1 MKKYE
6 YKSIAHTQ
14 ELPEPYL
21 NELGEEG
28 WELVSYNVTEFD
40 GLQHRYVFK
49 KEKSSKKVN
58 G

>member
-6 YKSIAHTQ
+6 YKTVSHIS

-28 WELVSYNVTEFD
+28 WELVSYGVTDVEI
-40 GLQHRYVFK
+40 QHRYIFK
-49 KEKSSKKVN
+49 REKVSKKLN

>member
-6 YKSIAHTQ
+6 YKVVNHTQ

-28 WELVSYNVTEFD
+28 WELVSFVATEVDVHF
-40 GLQHRYVFK
+40 RYIFTR
-49 KEKSSKKVN
+49 EKTKKVN

>member
-6 YKSIAHTQ
+6 YKVVNHTQ

-28 WELVSYNVTEFD
+28 WELASHVVTEVE
-40 GLQHRYVFK
+40 LQFRYIFK
-49 KEKSSKKVN
+49 REKSSKKVN

>member
-6 YKSIAHTQ
+6 YKTVPHTT

-28 WELVSYNVTEFD
+28 WELVSFAVTEVEIKYI
-40 GLQHRYVFK
+40 YVFK
-49 KEKSSKKVN
+49 REKGAKKVN

>member
-6 YKSIAHTQ
+6 YKTIAHTQ

-28 WELVSYNVTEFD
+28 WELVAYGVTDVEI
-40 GLQHRYVFK
+40 QHRYIFK
-49 KEKSSKKVN
+49 REKVSKKLN

>member
-6 YKSIAHTQ
+6 YKVINHTQ

-28 WELVSYNVTEFD
+28 WELVSLVATEVEIKYI
-40 GLQHRYVFK
+40 YVFK
-49 KEKSSKKVN
+49 REKGSKKVN

>member
-6 YKSIAHTQ
+6 YKVVNHTQ
-14 ELPEPYL
+14 ELPESYL

-28 WELVSYNVTEFD
+28 WELVSYNVTEVEI
-40 GLQHRYVFK
+40 QHRYAFK
-49 KEKSSKKVN
+49 REKVSKKLN

>member
-6 YKSIAHTQ
+6 YKVVNHTQ

-28 WELVSYNVTEFD
+28 WELVSLVATEVEIKYI
-40 GLQHRYVFK
+40 YVFK
-49 KEKSSKKVN
+49 REKASKKVN

>member
-6 YKSIAHTQ
+6 YKTIAHTQ

-28 WELVSYNVTEFD
+28 WELVSYGVTDVEI
-40 GLQHRYVFK
+40 QHRYIFK
-49 KEKSSKKVN
+49 REKVSKKLN